1 MFSSWLARAVVPV
14 AVVAFGAILGADP
27 AVAAGPKVTLYTR
40 DLGFVRETRT
50 LDIGGARDTVRIEDV
65 PARLDFSS
73 CRLVPAGETR
83 VTRLAWRYDVASGD
97 ALIEHALGRRV
108 RVTSRGDRATEG
120 TLVSADGSWLVVR
133 ADDGALNTVS
143 RVALETVR
151 LANPPG
157 GMALRPALE
166 AVLEGGKRGRIQ
178 ADLSYLTGGLSWNAE
193 HVCVRRGEASAT
205 WSAGVTVRNETGRD
219 FVDAALKL
227 VAGEPRREQPMPM
240 PVAEGRMMTMKMADA
255 GGEALSEQAF
265 AEYHL
270 YTLER
275 PATLRDRES
284 QRLTMIEP
292 RSIKL
297 EPRYLYRGGGP
308 GVSTQLVVMNDAAS
322 GLGVPLPGGRVR
334 FYEADAAGD
343 LQFTGETGITHTAEG
358 EKLTLDVGQAFDLV
372 AERRELRQRRIS
384 DREREYAVEI
394 KLRNRKKSEVTIVVE
409 EGVAGDWEVLQKTH
423 EFTRKD
429 ANTLEFKIPV
439 AAGKE
444 TILGYTAR
452 VRY

>member
-1 MFSSWLARAVVPV
+1 MFSSWIVRALVPV
-14 AVVAFGAILGADP
+14 AVVALGAIPGAGP
-27 AVAAGPKVTLYTR
+27 AAAAGPKVTLYTR

-73 CRLVPAGETR
+73 CRLVPAGDVK

-97 ALIEHALGRRV
+97 ALIERALGRRV

-143 RVALETVR
+143 RPALETVR
-151 LANPPG
+151 LANPPAD
-157 GMALRPALE
+157 MALRPALE
-166 AVLEGGKRGRIQ
+166 AVLEGGKRGKTQ
-178 ADLSYLTGGLSWNAE
+178 ADLSYLTGGLSWSAE

-219 FVDAALKL
+219 FVDASLKL
-227 VAGEPRREQPMPM
+227 VAGEPRLQQPMPQ

-255 GGEALSEQAF
+255 GGGALSEQAF

-292 RSIKL
+292 RSVKL
-297 EPRYLYRGGGP
+297 EPRYLVRGGGP
-308 GVSTQLVVMNDAAS
+308 GVSTQLVVTNDAAS

-343 LQFTGETGITHTAEG
+343 LQFTGESGITHTAEG

-372 AERRELRQRRIS
+372 AERRELSQRRIS

-394 KLRNRKKSEVTIVVE
+394 KLRNRKKSDVSIVVE
-409 EGVAGDWEVLQKTH
+409 ESIGGDWEVLKKTH

-429 ANTLEFKIPV
+429 ANTLEWKIPV

-444 TILGYTAR
+444 TVLGYTAR

>member
-1 MFSSWLARAVVPV
+1 MFPSWLARAVLLVV
-14 AVVAFGAILGADP
+14 VVALGAIPGADP
-27 AVAAGPKVTLYTR
+27 AAAAGPRVTVYTR
-40 DLGFVRETRT
+40 DFGFVRETRT
-50 LDIGGARDTVRIEDV
+50 LDIGSARDTVRIEDV
-65 PARLDFSS
+65 PAALDFSS

-97 ALIEHALGRRV
+97 ALIERALGRRV

-133 ADDGALNTVS
+133 ADDGALNSVS
-143 RVALETVR
+143 RAALETVR

-157 GMALRPALE
+157 DMALRPALE
-166 AVLEGGKRGRIQ
+166 AVLEGGKRGKIQ

-193 HVCVRRGEASAT
+193 HVCVRRGEAAAT

-219 FVDAALKL
+219 FVDATLKL
-227 VAGEPRREQPMPM
+227 VAGEPRREQPIPM
-240 PVAEGRMMTMKMADA
+240 PVAEGRMMTMKMADV
-255 GGEALSEQAF
+255 GGEALSEQSF

-270 YTLER
+270 YTL
-275 PATLRDRES
+275 PGSATLRDRES

-308 GVSTQLVVMNDAAS
+308 GVSTQLVVTNDAAS

-334 FYEADAAGD
+334 FYEADATGD

-358 EKLTLDVGQAFDLV
+358 GKLMLDVGQAFDLV
-372 AERRELRQRRIS
+372 AERRELRQKRIS

-394 KLRNRKKSEVTIVVE
+394 KLRNRKKSDVAIVVE
-409 EGVAGDWEVLQKTH
+409 ESVGGDWEVLQKTH

-429 ANTLEFKIPV
+429 ANTLEFRIPV

>member
-1 MFSSWLARAVVPV
+1 MFSSWLARAVLPV
-14 AVVAFGAILGADP
+14 AVVAFGAIPGADP
-27 AVAAGPKVTLYTR
+27 AAAAGPKVTVYSR

-65 PARLDFSS
+65 PARLDFTS
-73 CRLVPAGETR
+73 CRLVPAGEAR
-83 VTRLAWRYDVASGD
+83 VTRLTWRYDVASGD

-143 RVALETVR
+143 RLALETVR

-157 GMALRPALE
+157 DMALRPRLE

-178 ADLSYLTGGLSWNAE
+178 AELSYLTGGLSWNAE

-205 WSAGVTVRNETGRD
+205 WSAGVTVTNETGRD
-219 FVDAALKL
+219 FVDASLKL
-227 VAGEPRREQPMPM
+227 VAGEPRREQPMPQ
-240 PVAEGRMMTMKMADA
+240 PVAEGRMMTMKMADV
-255 GGEALSEQAF
+255 GGGALSEQAF

-297 EPRYLYRGGGP
+297 EPRYLYRGGSP
-308 GVSTQLVVMNDAAS
+308 GVSTQMVVTNDAAS

-334 FYEADAAGD
+334 FYEPDAAGD
-343 LQFTGETGITHTAEG
+343 LQFTGETSIAHTAEG
-358 EKLTLDVGQAFDLV
+358 EKLTLDVGLAFDLV
-372 AERRELRQRRIS
+372 AERRELRQKRIS

-409 EGVAGDWEVLQKTH
+409 ESIGGDWEVLQKTH

-429 ANTLEFKIPV
+429 ANTLQFKIPV

-444 TILGYTAR
+444 TVLGYTAR